1 MCPKDLLVLLLRTSR
16 TELLRVAFAPTPA
29 ERKSLGRQV
38 ARHRRQA
45 TVYDSASLRSL
56 VGARHRARLCTLVLS
71 DIAAATLGTTLGA
84 TTITTT
90 TIASTALASALSA
103 ASSAPTP
110 TASTIAPTLPL
121 PLPLQLLWG

>member
-29 ERKSLGRQV
+29 ERKSLMRQV
-38 ARHRRQA
+38 ARHRRHA

-84 TTITTT
+84 TTITTA
-90 TIASTALASALSA
+90 IASAAFASALSA

>member
-1 MCPKDLLVLLLRTSR
+1 MCCCYARRALSCFAWPSR
-16 TELLRVAFAPTPA
+16 RRLPSASRSV
-29 ERKSLGRQV
+29 RQV
-38 ARHRRQA
+38 ARHRRHA

-90 TIASTALASALSA
+90 IASAALASALSA